1 MSGFWEVLKLDIY
14 KRYQGE
20 VCMIELSC
28 LCLKQTHFLRRHHSH
43 IVMKSDRY
51 GKLYMKKWMRISKI
65 NLNPPP
71 MGKNQKV

>member
-1 MSGFWEVLKLDIY
+1 
-14 KRYQGE
+14 
-20 VCMIELSC
+20 MIELSC